1 MLSDRE
7 IQCLRALRT
16 VEYEK
21 FKDRNPDRLDRTCEW
36 FLRHE
41 RFYEW
46 RQRKSGFLWVSAD
59 PGCGKSVL
67 AKCLIDRE
75 IKSTESRTTCY
86 FFFKD
91 DDKEQKSLTTAFSSL
106 LHQLFSRKQSLI
118 QHAMQDYTIDGDK
131 LPILFHKLWG
141 ILIKATSDPKAGEVV
156 CILDALDECAEAE
169 RYQIINTLGTFY
181 KQSQSSSQLKFLV
194 TSRPYFDIERKFASL
209 IRHFP
214 TVRLHGEGE
223 SEAISREI
231 DIVIRSK
238 VSELGQELELDD
250 SEQSALQDEL
260 LAMEHRT
267 YLWLKLVLDVIRGE
281 IDPTKKRLKRI
292 INTLP
297 ATVDQAYESIL
308 LKAKD
313 QRRAKQLFYIIIA
326 ARRPLTLKEM
336 NIALAIKDHHQS
348 YEDLGLDVKNEARFA
363 TTIRNIC
370 GLFISIIDQKVYL
383 IHQTAKEFLV
393 AKDQVLLG
401 SWKHSISAM
410 ESEFLMARIC
420 ITYLMF
426 RSFGDDF
433 KADTAAA
440 IKEYGYLE
448 YAASFWGTHYKEAQ
462 NRKSDAT
469 LQSALTLCDSRSR
482 RFQIWFNIYW
492 NMAHKYESAPQLNN
506 ITVASYFG
514 YEGIAKQLLDA
525 GADIESKDSEYGRT
539 PLSWAAVNGHE
550 AITKQLL
557 KAGADVET
565 KDIYSERT
573 PLWCAAENG
582 HEAIVKQLLEAGA
595 DVESKDTRFG
605 WTPLFCATTS
615 EHETIVKQLLEAGAD
630 VESKDSEFGLTPLLW
645 ATESGHE
652 TIVKQLLNARADIES
667 KDSEHGRTPLSWAAV
682 NGYEAIVKQLLEAGA
697 DVESEDSEYGRTPLS
712 WAAVNGHEAVVKQL
726 LKAGADVE
734 SKDNWRRTPLLLWAA
749 RCGWESTVKKL
760 LEAGNGDEAIV
771 KRLFKAGVNV
781 KSEAI
786 LGRTPLWWAA
796 GKGRSDSILW
806 PLWPMFKIGNGH
818 EAIVKQLLEAG
829 ADVESKD
836 SEHGRTPLWR
846 AMEDG
851 HDAIVKQ
858 LLEAGADVES
868 KGIWGETPLAW
879 AATTGHETIV
889 KQLLE
894 AGADV
899 ESKGFWGRT
908 PLSWAAENGY
918 EAIVKQLLEAGA
930 DVELNDIR
938 GQTLLWW
945 AAGDKQ
951 LQQQS
956 TTSSSNT

>member
-1 MLSDRE
+1 MPSDRE

-21 FKDRNPDRLDRTCEW
+21 FKDRNPDRLERTCEW

-67 AKCLIDRE
+67 AKCLIDQE

-91 DDKEQKSLTTAFSSL
+91 DDKEQKSLATAFSSL
-106 LHQLFSRKQSLI
+106 LHQLFAQKQSLI
-118 QHAMQDYTIDGDK
+118 QHAMQDYTTDGDK
-131 LPILFHKLWG
+131 LPNFFHKLWG
-141 ILIKATSDPKAGEVV
+141 ILVKATSDPKAGEVV
-156 CILDALDECAEAE
+156 CILDALDECADAE
-169 RYQIINTLGTFY
+169 RYQIIDTLSTFY

-209 IRHFP
+209 TRHFP
-214 TVRLHGEGE
+214 TIRLHGEKE

-231 DIVIRSK
+231 DIVIRFK
-238 VSELGQELELDD
+238 VSELGQELELGD
-250 SEQSALQDEL
+250 SEQLALQDEL

-267 YLWLKLVLDVIRGE
+267 YLWLKLMVDVIRGE
-281 IDPTKKRLKRI
+281 IDPTKKRLKEI

-308 LKAKD
+308 LQAKD
-313 QRRAKQLFYIIIA
+313 QKRAQKLLHIIVA

-336 NIALAIKDHHQS
+336 NIALTIEDHHRS

-370 GLFISIIDQKVYL
+370 GLFITIIDQKVYL

-393 AKDQVLLG
+393 AKDQALLG
-401 SWKHSISAM
+401 SWKHSLSAM

-426 RSFGDDF
+426 RSFRDDF
-433 KADTAAA
+433 KDDTAAA
-440 IKEYGYLE
+440 IKQHGYLE
-448 YAASFWGTHYKEAQ
+448 YAASFWGIHYKEAQ
-462 NRKSDAT
+462 SRMSNAT

-492 NMAHKYESAPQLNN
+492 NMAHKYGLAPQLNN

-514 YEGIAKQLLDA
+514 HEGIAKQLLDA

-550 AITKQLL
+550 VTVKQLL
-557 KAGADVET
+557 KG
-565 KDIYSERT
+565 
-573 PLWCAAENG
+573 G
-582 HEAIVKQLLEAGA
+582 
-595 DVESKDTRFG
+595 
-605 WTPLFCATTS
+605 
-615 EHETIVKQLLEAGAD
+615 
-630 VESKDSEFGLTPLLW
+630 
-645 ATESGHE
+645 
-652 TIVKQLLNARADIES
+652 ADIES
-667 KDSEHGRTPLSWAAV
+667 KDSKYGRTPLSWAAL

-697 DVESEDSEYGRTPLS
+697 DVESKDSEYGRTPLS
-712 WAAVNGHEAVVKQL
+712 WAAVIGHEAVVKHL

-749 RCGWESTVKKL
+749 RCGWESTVKKM
-760 LEAGNGDEAIV
+760 LEAGIGDEDIV
-771 KRLFKAGVNV
+771 KALFHAGVKV

-786 LGRTPLWWAA
+786 LGWTPLWWAV
-796 GKGRSDSILW
+796 GKGRSDST
-806 PLWPMFKIGNGH
+806 PGRLWPMVKVGSGH

-829 ADVESKD
+829 ADIESKD
-836 SEHGRTPLWR
+836 SEYGRTPLWR
-846 AMEDG
+846 ATENG

-868 KGIWGETPLAW
+868 KGFRGQTPLLC
-879 AATTGHETIV
+879 AAVNGHETIV

-894 AGADV
+894 SRADV
-899 ESKGFWGRT
+899 ESKDYGGRT
-908 PLSWAAENGY
+908 PLSCAAEHGH

-930 DVELNDIR
+930 HVELK
-938 GQTLLWW
+938 GY
-945 AAGDKQ
+945 
-951 LQQQS
+951 
-956 TTSSSNT
+956 